1 MKIIPKKTHQ
11 TTNAIKI
18 SFYNKGMNTDLRI
31 TELLRLEM
39 TSKMIV
45 AKHKPILTVFI
56 SKPCT

>member
-1 MKIIPKKTHQ
+1 MKMIPKKSHQ

-39 TSKMIV
+39 ISKIIV
-45 AKHKPILTVFI
+45 AKHKPIPTVFI
-56 SKPCT
+56 YMPCT